1 MTADVPAEGSIP
13 FASTADLVI
22 LKGAELTSVSVW
34 KYGVSLSFNDE
45 PLTITVENNAEFQS
59 QGRTEI
65 FNQEIIIGF
74 GARMLSLVGRRVSD
88 MQATEDKTIAL
99 SFDDGARLVLRPD
112 NSGYESYTVNLPNGS
127 IFVG

>member
-1 MTADVPAEGSIP
+1 MTAEGSIP
-13 FASTADLVI
+13 FASVADLAI
-22 LKGAELTSVSVW
+22 LKDAELTTVTVW
-34 KYGVSLSFNDE
+34 KYGVTLSFNDD
-45 PLTITVENNAEFQS
+45 PLTITVENNAEFQA

-74 GARMLSLVGRRVSD
+74 GARMLSLIGRRVSE
-88 MQATEDKTIAL
+88 MQATEDKSITL

-112 NSGYESYTVNLPNGS
+112 DSGYESYTVNLPNGS

>member
-1 MTADVPAEGSIP
+1 MISEGSIP
-13 FASTADLVI
+13 FASVTDLAI
-22 LKGAELTSVSVW
+22 LKDTELTSVTVW
-34 KYGVSLSFNDE
+34 KHGVTLNFNDE
-45 PLTITVENNAEFQS
+45 TLSITVENNAEFQV

-74 GARMLSLVGRRVSD
+74 GARMLALVGRRVSD
-88 MQATEDKTIAL
+88 IEATEDKIVAL
-99 SFDDGARLVLRPD
+99 SFDDGTRLMLRPD

>member
-1 MTADVPAEGSIP
+1 MTAEGSIP
-13 FASTADLVI
+13 FASVADLAI
-22 LKGAELTSVSVW
+22 FKDAELTNVSVW
-34 KYGVSLSFNDE
+34 KHGVTLRFNDD

-88 MQATEDKTIAL
+88 MQATDDKTIAL
-99 SFDDGARLVLRPD
+99 SFDDGAKLVLRPD
-112 NSGYESYTVNLPNGS
+112 DSGYESYTVNLPNGS

>member
-1 MTADVPAEGSIP
+1 MTAEGSIP
-13 FASTADLVI
+13 FASVADLAI
-22 LKGAELTSVSVW
+22 LKDAELTNVTVW
-34 KYGVSLSFNDE
+34 KYGVTLSFNDD
-45 PLTITVENNAEFQS
+45 PLTITVENNAEFQA

-74 GARMLSLVGRRVSD
+74 GARMLSLIGRRVSD
-88 MQATEDKTIAL
+88 MQATEDKTITL

-112 NSGYESYTVNLPNGS
+112 DSGYESYTVNLPNGS

>member
-1 MTADVPAEGSIP
+1 MNAEVPAEGSIP
-13 FASTADLVI
+13 FASVADLAI
-22 LKGAELTSVSVW
+22 LKGAELTNVSVW
-34 KYGVSLSFNDE
+34 KYGVTLSFNDE

-74 GARMLSLVGRRVSD
+74 GARMLSLVGRCVSD
-88 MQATEDKTIAL
+88 MQATEDKAIVL
-99 SFDDGARLVLRPD
+99 SFDDGSKLALRPD
-112 NSGYESYTVNLPNGS
+112 DSGYESYTVNLPNGS

>member
-1 MTADVPAEGSIP
+1 MTAEGSIP
-13 FASTADLVI
+13 LASLADLAVF
-22 LKGAELTSVSVW
+22 KGAELTGVTVW
-34 KYGVSLSFNDE
+34 KHGVTLSFNND

-65 FNQEIIIGF
+65 YNQEIIIGF
-74 GARMLSLVGRRVSD
+74 GARMLSLVGRCVSD
-88 MQATEDKTIAL
+88 FDADEDKAIML

-112 NSGYESYTVNLPNGS
+112 DSGYESYTVNLPNGS

>member
-1 MTADVPAEGSIP
+1 MTAEGSIP
-13 FASTADLVI
+13 FAGVADLAI

-34 KYGVSLSFNDE
+34 KYGVALSFNDE
-45 PLTITVENNAEFQS
+45 PLSITVENNAEFQS

-65 FNQEIIIGF
+65 FNQEIIVGF
-74 GARMLSLVGRRVSD
+74 GARMLALVGRRVSD

-112 NSGYESYTVNLPNGS
+112 DSGYESYTVNLPNGS